1 MKLCVWLLTS
11 GVCGEVH
18 EAITKPVVGQAC
30 DRCLRHWRYTPCTA
44 VMDKPAYWVWADG
57 EIGYFSVLVV
67 DYPEYSFEEVGFF
80 ADEEDPYTLYIVN

>member
-1 MKLCVWLLTS
+1 VKLCVWLLTS

-44 VMDKPAYWVWADG
+44 VMDKHAYWVWADG
-57 EIGYFSVLVV
+57 VMGEGLDKQVRVAGTKH
-67 DYPEYSFEEVGFF
+67 YP
-80 ADEEDPYTLYIVN
+80 